1 MTKKFKGDL
10 SKLPNYNP
18 NIHPWKVFILDRD
31 GDEKQVRTYTTK
43 EKAEGYA
50 MEMVR
55 QGDRRTYRIR
65 KVLI

>member
-1 MTKKFKGDL
+1 MTRKIKGNL

-31 GDEKQVRTYTTK
+31 GNETQVRTYTTK

-50 MEMVR
+50 MHMSM
-55 QGDRRTYRIR
+55 QGDKRTYRIR

>member
-1 MTKKFKGDL
+1 MTKQVKDDY

-18 NIHPWKVFILDRD
+18 NIHPWKVFIVDRN
-31 GDEKQVRTYTTK
+31 GNERQVRTYTTK

-50 MEMVR
+50 LHESMR
-55 QGDRRTYRIR
+55 GDRRTYRIR